1 MDINELTIG
10 QAKELATLFKNQRP
24 EPSSIG
30 KYAVGKKCIIRTY
43 AAGVFFGEVAER
55 EGQELVL
62 KNARRIWSWSGNF
75 PSDGSRAFTLSAVAQ
90 DGIKSGKLSRVEP
103 EKLVLQVIE
112 ISPCS
117 DKAIKQLEEAKA
129 HDPS

>member
-62 KNARRIWSWSGNF
+62 KNARRIWSWSG
-75 PSDGSRAFTLSAVAQ
+75 AFTLSAVAQ

-117 DKAIKQLEEAKA
+117 DEAIKQFEEAAA